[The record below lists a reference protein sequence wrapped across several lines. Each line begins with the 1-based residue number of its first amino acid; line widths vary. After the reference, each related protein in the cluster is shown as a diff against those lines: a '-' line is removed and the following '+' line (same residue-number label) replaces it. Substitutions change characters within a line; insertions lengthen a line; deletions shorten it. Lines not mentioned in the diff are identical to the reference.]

1 MFLLVFMRRLL
12 GSVLMCVTVR
22 TLSEKLQAMVKFIVN
37 FLELCNVILNKS
49 LLHLETRTMK

>member
-1 MFLLVFMRRLL
+1 MRRLL

-22 TLSEKLQAMVKFIVN
+22 TLSEKLQSMVKFIVN
-37 FLELCNVILNKS
+37 FLELYNVILNKS